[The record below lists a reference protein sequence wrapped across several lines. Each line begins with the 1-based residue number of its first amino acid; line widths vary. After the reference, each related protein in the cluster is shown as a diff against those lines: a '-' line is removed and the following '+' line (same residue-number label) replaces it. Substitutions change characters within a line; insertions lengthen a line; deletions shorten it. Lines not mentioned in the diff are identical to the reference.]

1 MLRKNTISER
11 FIIPRVKLLYLDIKE
26 SFEKILLIN
35 LLWIMLAKVSSNII
49 NSPTLILLT
58 AAMIWFSV
66 REERKIPIEIKAEL
80 NRNNPKKLPK
90 TEAIFSLEKK
100 DIMKAKIKFIEIQ
113 IEKIDKAAI
122 NLPKTT

>member
-1 MLRKNTISER
+1 
-11 FIIPRVKLLYLDIKE
+11 
-26 SFEKILLIN
+26 
-35 LLWIMLAKVSSNII
+35 MLAKVSSNII

-66 REERKIPIEIKAEL
+66 KEERKIPIEIKAEL
-80 NRNNPKKLPK
+80 NRNNPKKLPR
-90 TEAIFSLEKK
+90 TEAIFSLENK